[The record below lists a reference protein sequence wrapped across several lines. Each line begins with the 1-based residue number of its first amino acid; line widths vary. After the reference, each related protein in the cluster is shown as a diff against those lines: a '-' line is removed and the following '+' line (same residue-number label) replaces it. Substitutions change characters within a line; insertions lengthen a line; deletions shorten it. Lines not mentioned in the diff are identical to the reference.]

1 MKKVREFLKGLFTK
15 NVPIKLL
22 AILLAV
28 ITVILI
34 NV

>member
-1 MKKVREFLKGLFTK
+1 MKKIGEFLKGLFTK

-28 ITVILI
+28 LTVILI
-34 NV
+34 NI